1 VRPVR
6 FNSSPLIAT
15 IPGVA
20 ADSLMPEDACCRG
33 GATAAHPYSARTIR
47 ENDNFIVTLQT
58 FSNPEPSLTQCGARG
73 RGDRSVD
80 ALGPQAAIGG
90 LIQFVLGFG
99 HVLPLILN
107 LRCGQANPRSNA
119 VPRDD
124 FIAAIED
131 LIVTPQHRI
140 ACLDEAEVDV
150 AAWCSCGRCV
160 VRRGKRLRR
169 RFQLG
174 GGCRRRFSG
183 AWCARACR
191 RQCRGNDQ
199 SNSLDV
205 RSHSSPFVSG
215 GERPRR
221 AAHWNSKTPDLRI
234 SL

>member
-1 VRPVR
+1 
-6 FNSSPLIAT
+6 
-15 IPGVA
+15 
-20 ADSLMPEDACCRG
+20 MPEGACCRG
-33 GATAAHPYSARTIR
+33 GVTVAHADSERTIR
-47 ENDNFIVTLQT
+47 ENSNFIATLRT
-58 FSNPEPSLTQCGARG
+58 FSNPEPSLTQRDPRSDDQKIVAIRGPRG
-73 RGDRSVD
+73 RGDRSIH
-80 ALGPQAAIGG
+80 ALGAQAAIGG

-99 HVLPLILN
+99 HILLLILN
-107 LRCGQANPRSNA
+107 LRRGQANARANA

-140 ACLDEAEVDV
+140 ARLDETEVDV
-150 AAWCSCGRCV
+150 AACCSCGGGCV
-160 VRRGKRLRR
+160 VRRGNRLRC
-169 RFQLG
+169 RFQLR

-191 RQCRGNDQ
+191 RQCRGDEK

-215 GERPRR
+215 AERPRR
-221 AAHWNSKTPDLRI
+221 AAHWKSKTPDLRI